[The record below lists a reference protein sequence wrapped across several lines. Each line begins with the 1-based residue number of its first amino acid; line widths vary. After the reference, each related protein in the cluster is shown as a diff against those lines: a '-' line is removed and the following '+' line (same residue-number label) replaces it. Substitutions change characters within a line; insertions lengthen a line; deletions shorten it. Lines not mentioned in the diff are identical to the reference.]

1 MFTLRMSVRSL
12 VEFVYQSGD
21 IDHRFLSVERAQEGS
36 RIHRLL
42 QRTSPD
48 PYEAEVYFK
57 HQQIYH
63 DICFEIEGRADGII
77 KKNGR
82 IIIDEIKTVHV
93 PLSEI
98 EIDYRDVHWAQAMC
112 YAYFYL
118 LEQNELNSIL
128 VQLTYFQV
136 DEETIK
142 QFQKELTRADLTAF
156 YEKLLHDYSKWGELQ
171 KEHEERRNESIQKLV
186 FPFPAYRDGQRRLAV
201 AVYKTILDKDVLFVQ
216 APTGIGKTMSTL
228 FPSIKA
234 IGESKVERVFY
245 LTAKSITRSVAWQ
258 ALALMKQKQV
268 YLHSITLT
276 AKDKMCFLKERNCD
290 PEICPYAKGYYDRVK
305 EVMYQ
310 VLIQHD
316 MIGEDIL
323 KEYGRNYQ
331 VCPFELS
338 LDLSLYCDVIVC
350 DYNYVFDPQ
359 VFLKRYFMEPGG
371 KHMFLI
377 DEAHNLVDRA
387 RSMFSA
393 SLSKSSFKK
402 VRKQLPTSQKKLRQA
417 LQKVTKGMDTLIEAD
432 EARSFLI
439 VKEPFL
445 GLNKLLQQFQ
455 KICEPVLAEN
465 AKSAYEEDLRQ
476 LYFDSNAY
484 LRISELYDEH
494 YVMTINRTSSDI
506 TVTQFC
512 IDPSLLVKGTL
523 KKGTAA
529 CLFSATMTPL
539 PYFLSLLGGDEDTKR
554 LMLYSPFPKENLSV
568 FIHDGISTRYRQRA
582 SSIQPIVK
590 LIHTATAPR
599 SGNYIV
605 YAPSYQYLHQIAQAF
620 QNAYPE
626 VTVRVQHSDMSDEER
641 VSFLQAFDEEA
652 DQTMIGFCVLGGMY
666 GEGIDLR
673 GDALIGTIIIGV
685 GLPQI
690 NEEQNIF
697 RDYFEEQNQMGYEY
711 AYVFPGM
718 NKVLQAAG
726 RVIRTETDRGFIL
739 LIDDRYTTAQ
749 YRQLLPPHWDHYTI
763 IHQEQDLKAALDS
776 FWNK

>member
-1 MFTLRMSVRSL
+1 MFTLRMSVRTL

-48 PYEAEVYFK
+48 PYEAEVYLK

-63 DICFEIEGRADGII
+63 DICFDIEGRADGII
-77 KKNGR
+77 KKDDR
-82 IIIDEIKTVHV
+82 IIIDEIKTVHI

-118 LEQNELNSIL
+118 FEQKELDSVL

-142 QFQKELTRADLTAF
+142 QFQKEMTRDDLAVF
-156 YEKLLHDYSKWGELQ
+156 YEKLLYDYSKWGELQ
-171 KEHEERRNESIQKLV
+171 KAHEERRNESIQKLA
-186 FPFPAYRDGQRRLAV
+186 FPFPSYREGQRKLAV

-234 IGESKVERVFY
+234 IGEAKVERVFY

-258 ALALMKQKQV
+258 ALSLMKQNQV
-268 YLHSITLT
+268 YLHSVTLT
-276 AKDKMCFLKERNCD
+276 AKDKMCFLDERNCD
-290 PEICPYAKGYYDRVK
+290 PEVCPYAKGYYDRVK
-305 EVMYQ
+305 EVMYR

-316 MIGEDIL
+316 MISEDIL
-323 KEYGRNYQ
+323 KEYGRSYQ

-377 DEAHNLVDRA
+377 DEAHNLIDRA

-393 SLSKSSFKK
+393 SLSKAGFQQ
-402 VRKQLPTSQKKLRQA
+402 VRKQLPVNQKKLRQS
-417 LQKVTKGMDTLIEAD
+417 LQKVIKGMESLIE
-432 EARSFLI
+432 EGEERSFLI
-439 VKEPFL
+439 QKEPFPAF
-445 GLNKLLQQFQ
+445 NKLLQQFQ
-455 KICEPVLAEN
+455 KICEPILAEN
-465 AKSAYEEDLRQ
+465 VKSAYEEDLRQ

-484 LRISELYDEH
+484 IRISELYDEH
-494 YVMTINRTSSDI
+494 YVMTMKRNTSDLI
-506 TVTQFC
+506 VTQFC

-539 PYFLSLLGGDEDTKR
+539 PYFLSLLGGDENTKR
-554 LMLYSPFPKENLSV
+554 LMLYSPFPKDNLGV
-568 FIHDGISTRYRQRA
+568 FIHNGISTRYRQRA
-582 SSIQPIVK
+582 NSIQPIAE
-590 LIHTATAPR
+590 LIHTAISSR

-605 YAPSYQYLHQIAQAF
+605 YAPSYQYLHQIEAAF
-620 QNAYPE
+620 QDAYPNIS
-626 VTVRVQHSDMSDEER
+626 TMTQHSDMNDEER
-641 VSFLQAFDEEA
+641 LRFLQAFDEES
-652 DQTMIGFCVLGGMY
+652 DETLIGFCVLGGMY

-739 LIDDRYTTAQ
+739 LIDDRYTTLQ
-749 YRQLLPPHWDHYTI
+749 YRSLLPPHWNHYQI
-763 IHQEQDLKAALDS
+763 ITQNNELKDALHS